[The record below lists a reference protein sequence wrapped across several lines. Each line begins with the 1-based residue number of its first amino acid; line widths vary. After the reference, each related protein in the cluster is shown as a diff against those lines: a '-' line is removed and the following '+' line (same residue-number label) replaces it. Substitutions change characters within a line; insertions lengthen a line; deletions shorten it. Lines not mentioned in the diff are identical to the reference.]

1 MSYITNLPV
10 NGKFDVPAIFGQKGN
25 MWKNGHKGIDIA
37 RSDLDLYSI
46 CDGKVTVVGWDPDG
60 WGRYVSIQPEGFPRI
75 RCILCHFVKDSVNV
89 KKGQKVTR
97 TTVLGTMGTTG
108 NSSGVHVHVE
118 IRVTDKNG
126 KNAKSVNPAE
136 YMGIK
141 NAFADNLNAEDYKTT
156 EAKSNAIFQKMI
168 DDYDGVKTVVKP
180 EEKVLYKV
188 KVVKINRLNVRT
200 GPSALYKKKTTI
212 PLNGRYSVVEKKGK
226 WIKLKEVNGW
236 VNGAYTQRV

>member
-1 MSYITNLPV
+1 MASWITNLPV
-10 NGKFDVPAIFGQKGN
+10 NGKFDVPAIFGQEGP
-25 MWKNGHKGIDIA
+25 MWANGHKGIDI
-37 RSDLDLYSI
+37 SDSSRDLYSI

-89 KKGQKVTR
+89 KVGQKVTR

-108 NSSGVHVHVE
+108 NSSGIHVHVE

-141 NAFADNLNAEDYKTT
+141 NEKANDLNAEDYKTT
-156 EAKSNAIFQKMI
+156 VEKSNAIFQKMV
-168 DDYDGVKTVVKP
+168 DDYDGVKTTP
-180 EEKVLYKV
+180 AIMYKV
-188 KVVKINRLNVRT
+188 KIVKINKLNVRT
-200 GPSALYKKKTTI
+200 GPSSLYKKKGTV
-212 PLNGRYSVVEKKGK
+212 PAGSKYSVIEEKNK
-226 WIKLKEVNGW
+226 WVKLREVDGW
-236 VNGAYTQRV
+236 VNAAYTQKVY